1 MRTHLFSL
9 RMAWRYLFARKTRNA
24 INIITALST
33 LAISIVSA
41 ALIIILSAFN
51 GLEWKILDSLN
62 LLDPHILAEPAS
74 GKIAEFSL
82 LQEKELTNLT
92 ELDGAAKVIEESALL
107 AYGNRQLV
115 AKIRGI
121 QPIYIKQFSLND
133 WMVEGTADLNVRGQ
147 ARALLGEEIADRL
160 GIRIGDPFTRL
171 QAFCPKPG
179 KTDLLNPFRE
189 AKLEPGGVFFIPHEA
204 NKSLVLIPFETA
216 ERLTGISNGISSIHI
231 QLHDEKSLPQ
241 ARKKIQAILGDGW
254 ILKDRMEQHEAI
266 SKILKAEK
274 FMVILIVAFI
284 LLIASFN
291 LVSVQTLLIVE
302 KQKDLGTLWSLGL
315 PWPRIKHIFIWLGTL
330 VSALGGLVG
339 LSIGLAV
346 VGTQQLSGWFKWN
359 PATGEPYPVI
369 IKLPDL
375 AISLGLVLFIGWL
388 ICYWRMKRLS
398 LSGLQA
404 AQRLK

>member
-41 ALIIILSAFN
+41 ALVIILSAFN
-51 GLEWKILDSLN
+51 GLEWKILDALN
-62 LLDPHILAEPAS
+62 ILDPHILAEPAQ
-74 GKIAEFSL
+74 GKTAILNDLSE
-82 LQEKELTNLT
+82 QELKGLKEL
-92 ELDGAAKVIEESALL
+92 EGVAKIIEESALL
-107 AYGNRQLV
+107 AYGNKQLV
-115 AKIRGI
+115 AKVRGV
-121 QPIYIKQFSLND
+121 QPVYMKMFDLNS
-133 WMVEGTADLNVRGQ
+133 WIVEGTGDLNIRGNP
-147 ARALLGEEIADRL
+147 RAILGEEIADRL
-160 GIRIGDPFTRL
+160 GVRIGDPFARL

-189 AKLEPGGVFFIPHEA
+189 ARLEPGGVFFIPHEA
-204 NKSLVLIPFETA
+204 NKSLVIIPFEIA
-216 ERLTGISNGISSIHI
+216 AQLTGTTNGVNAIHFM
-231 QLHDEKSLPQ
+231 LKNEKELPSV
-241 ARKKIQAILGDGW
+241 RKKIQSILGEEW
-254 ILKDRMEQHEAI
+254 VLKDRMQQHEAI

-315 PWPRIKHIFIWLGTL
+315 PWPGIKHIFIWLGTL
-330 VSALGGLVG
+330 VSALGGISG
-339 LSIGLAV
+339 IGIGVFV
-346 VGTQQLSGWFKWN
+346 VGSQQLTGWFKWN

-369 IKLPDL
+369 LKTPDL
-375 AISLGLVLFIGWL
+375 LLSFGIVVFIGWL
-388 ICYWRMKRLS
+388 ICFWRMKRLS